1 MVNHHHQTL
10 PQMYARR
17 KKQIKTTVTSLTDN
31 LTNLKLNKDN
41 RAVVFLIGN
50 IYSVLG
56 VYDDS
61 HLEHLNRAT
70 LDLQICDLFD
80 KFSLQNSVL
89 KKAETKLG

>member
-1 MVNHHHQTL
+1 M
-10 PQMYARR
+10 
-17 KKQIKTTVTSLTDN
+17 TSLTDN
-31 LTNLKLNKDN
+31 LTNLKLNKYN

-50 IYSVLG
+50 IYSVLE

-61 HLEHLNRAT
+61 HLKHLNRAT
-70 LDLQICDLFD
+70 LDLQIIICDLFD